1 LKFPLL
7 NRTHYSLL
15 RAFTKPDE
23 LVKACKASGFT
34 SVGLCDF
41 GSVSGAVEFLEAC
54 KKHQMRG
61 IVGADFNG
69 TRVFAKNLDGWKQL
83 IKIVTEWNCDDCL
96 NQVRL
101 GSSSLVVVDGPLND
115 CRYIEAS
122 DETSYRVL
130 RALDLKVKLSEIEEG
145 TGGFH
150 LPAPSEILD
159 NKVYSDLA
167 EAESFDITGPPRLPK
182 FECPNG
188 LDEVQYLQQKVDAGL
203 LPILPS
209 LSADEIVVYRD
220 RVTYEMKVIQLA
232 DLAGYFLIVADFV
245 GKAREDKQLASIGRG
260 SSAGS
265 LVSYLI
271 GINLV
276 NPIPYGLLFGR
287 FFNAARAYPKHLSFD
302 EYGFIDE
309 FRDFERKLASPP
321 TTGAA
326 K

>member
-1 LKFPLL
+1 VKFPLL

-23 LVKACKASGFT
+23 LVKACKASGFD

-69 TRVFAKNLDGWKQL
+69 TRVFTKNLDGWKQL
-83 IKIVTEWNCDDCL
+83 VKIVTEWNCDDCL

-101 GSSSLVVVDGPLND
+101 GSSNLIVADDPLND
-115 CRYIEAS
+115 CRYIKPS
-122 DETSYRVL
+122 DEVSYRVL
-130 RALDLKVKLSEIEEG
+130 RALDLKVKLSEIEED

-150 LPAPSEILD
+150 LLTEDKILD
-159 NKVYSDLA
+159 NKIYTDLA
-167 EAESFDITGPPRLPK
+167 EAEIFDITGPPRLPK

-188 LDEVQYLQQKVDAGL
+188 LNEIEYLQQKVDAGL
-203 LPILPS
+203 LSILPS
-209 LSADEIVVYRD
+209 LSADEIAVYSD
-220 RVTYEMKVIQLA
+220 RVTYEMKVIKLA

-245 GKAREDKQLASIGRG
+245 AKAREDKQLASVGRG
-260 SSAGS
+260 SAAGS

-276 NPIPYGLLFGR
+276 NPIPYNLLFSR

-309 FRDFERKLASPP
+309 FRDFESKLN
-321 TTGAA
+321 
-326 K
+326 